1 MLIPS
6 IDFLGGVPVQL
17 RGGNPNEKAFDNLG
31 DPNLLFD
38 KFQVAGRVALVDLD
52 AALGRPDQ
60 GNEKIIANLIRNNQG
75 CNVIVGGGIRSL
87 ERAHFWL
94 NLGAS
99 KIVIGTAAT
108 PEFLSQLPKDRV
120 IVALDSKNG
129 EVVVKGWTE
138 GTGKSLFEKIDELR
152 NFTSGFLFTFVEV
165 EGRLTGIPENR
176 VIDIF
181 KHTLD
186 CNLEIIVAGG
196 AKTADEVGRLDSIG
210 ADVQVGLA
218 LHTGHMN
225 IGDAIAACIKTDDLV
240 PTVVVDESGVALGL
254 VYSTKS
260 TISMAINN
268 RRGIYH
274 SRRRGL
280 WIKGE
285 ESGNTQT
292 LIQVSLDCDRD
303 AIKFVVHQKGPFC
316 HKGTCS
322 CFDNTAQST
331 LTAWTKKVYNS
342 TQGKGYTSQLSTNS
356 DLLNG
361 KLLEEAKELS
371 LATTAEEAVEEFLDV
386 LYFGLIKVF
395 SLGGTW
401 KNVVDA
407 LKIRMNWVS
416 HRTGKPPR
424 K

>member
-17 RGGNPNEKAFDNLG
+17 RGGNPDEKAFDNLG

-60 GNEKIIANLIRNNQG
+60 GNEKIIADLIRNNQG

-99 KIVIGTAAT
+99 KIVVGTAAT
-108 PEFLSQLPKDRV
+108 PEFLSQLPKNRV

-138 GTGKSLFEKIDELR
+138 GTGKSLFEKIDELK
-152 NFTSGFLFTFVEV
+152 NYTSGFLFTFVEV

-225 IGDAIAACIKTDDLV
+225 IGDAIAACVKTDDLV

-303 AIKFVVHQKGPFC
+303 AIKFVVHQKGAFC

-322 CFDNTAQST
+322 CFDNTNQST
-331 LTAWTKKVYNS
+331 LTAWTKKVYDS

-356 DLLNG
+356 ELLNG

-371 LATTAEEAVEEFLDV
+371 LATTSEEAVEEFLDV

-407 LKIRMNWVS
+407 LKVRMNWIS